1 MKLEVLRFSSGKDS
15 TNGILF
21 DCTRGREFLC
31 YTLEDQYQT
40 KKVMQETRIP
50 AGEYEIKY
58 RKEGGFHKRYN
69 ERYPD
74 IHRGMLHVTNVPNFK
89 WILIHVGNTD
99 EHTAGCLLLGDTQ
112 ENNQIK
118 TNGFIGKSS
127 QAYVRVYDK
136 IANVLDMGEKVTITY
151 YDFDIPDKRINK

>member
-50 AGEYEIKY
+50 AGKYEIKY

-118 TNGFIGKSS
+118 TDGFIGKSS
-127 QAYVRVYDK
+127 QAYVRVYDY
-136 IANVLDMGEKVTITY
+136 IAKALNMKEKVTITY
-151 YDFDIPDKRINK
+151 YDFDMPKKQL

>member
-1 MKLEVLRFSSGKDS
+1 MKLEVIRFSSEKDS
-15 TNGILF
+15 TSGLLF
-21 DCTRGREFLC
+21 DVTRGREFLC

-40 KKVMQETRIP
+40 KKIMQETRIP
-50 AGEYEIKY
+50 AGSYKIKY
-58 RKEGGFHKRYN
+58 RKEGGFHKKYTK
-69 ERYPD
+69 RYPD

-89 WILIHVGNTD
+89 WILIHTGNTD

-127 QAYVRVYDK
+127 QAYVRVYDY
-136 IANVLDMGEKVTITY
+136 IAKALDMDEKVTITY
-151 YDFDIPDKRINK
+151 YDFDIPKKNK